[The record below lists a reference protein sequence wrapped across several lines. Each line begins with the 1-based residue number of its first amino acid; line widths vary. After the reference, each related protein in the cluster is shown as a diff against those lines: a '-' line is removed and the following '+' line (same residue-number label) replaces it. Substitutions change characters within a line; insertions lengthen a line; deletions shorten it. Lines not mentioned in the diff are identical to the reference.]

1 MKISIP
7 IVSSIT
13 LHLTLLLVI
22 FIVGFQD
29 GPLEN
34 VVDTVR
40 IRIRSS
46 NLENTASAQVRP
58 KGSSPQDVA
67 RENREPAILP
77 RFNDSVPPQTIPA
90 ISRTAG
96 AGIETSALDVE
107 SPDVSSAIMGL
118 SRPDPLAGV
127 NAEIQQSPEPK
138 AGVGQWDMFWENGEK
153 RGILSFPMING
164 DDFPDISE
172 RLTNL
177 SIEISVSPE
186 GEVISAVVRPP
197 GSGDIRIDR
206 RMNALALQLIFE
218 PLFEGRGVQSG
229 TLRLVFTEGES

>member
-1 MKISIP
+1 MKTSIP

-13 LHLTLLLVI
+13 VHLILLLLI

-29 GPLEN
+29 GPLDD

-46 NLENTASAQVRP
+46 NLESTASAQVRP

-67 RENREPAILP
+67 RENRDPARLP
-77 RFNDSVPPQTIPA
+77 RFNESLLPQTIPV
-90 ISRTAG
+90 ISRAAG
-96 AGIETSALDVE
+96 AGRETSPPEVE

-127 NAEIQQSPEPK
+127 NAEIQESPEPE
-138 AGVGQWDMFWENGEK
+138 AGVGQWDMSWENGEK

-177 SIEISVSPE
+177 SIEISVSSE

-206 RMNALALQLIFE
+206 RMNSLALQLIFE